1 MTFEQRSKGGEGV
14 SIADIWDRVVQGK
27 GKSAQS
33 ACCKRILPF
42 MGNDRRANGS
52 RGVAEM

>member
-52 RGVAEM
+52 RGVVEM